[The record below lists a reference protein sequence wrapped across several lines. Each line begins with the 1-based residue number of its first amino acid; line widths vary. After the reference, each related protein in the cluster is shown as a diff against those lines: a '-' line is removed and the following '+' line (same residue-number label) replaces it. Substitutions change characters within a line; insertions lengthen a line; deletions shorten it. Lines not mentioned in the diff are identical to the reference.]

1 MNPAVLTKLLTAGSK
16 TATKGSEKSVLG
28 SLTGKSGG
36 LVDRY
41 GLKYIEDT
49 VPVAKL
55 VRKSEFQPRTTA
67 SGKGTEKSVFE
78 RGYDE
83 GLVDQPLLVRKSG
96 DIYEVLGGHSRTK
109 GMERRAEMGLD
120 NPESVRARIYE
131 GISDQEAKKISRAA
145 NQGGQ
150 YESTLDMAKS
160 ISDSIEDGFAP
171 SVQKQ
176 NLMKG
181 YGYDDYKYLWDTV
194 SGNSLLK
201 TKVEEGAISQA
212 DVLDIS
218 RLARQKKLDPD
229 KTMGIISS
237 LDTNGKLSKQ
247 NAKNV
252 INLLSGKYN
261 AGLAKEAQIGLFS
274 DIESAVNSVDLLKN
288 FEDVSREM
296 TRRVNALKL
305 VQKEEGISPAV
316 LKELESARANVEKKM
331 RDIGDE
337 VLARYNKKRTDIA
350 TNSMDLDGA
359 VDDVVEGQ
367 AGLFGG
373 EVTTTPTP
381 TTKTVSKVPET
392 VKNKPDLG
400 EFKINYNGK
409 AYTPDE
415 FNKLIAKETAEGTIT
430 PATTVAEPSVPSVP
444 ANPITSRT
452 TIALPESTK
461 VKLDM
466 RILDRQLPSR
476 EVLKTM
482 PTEEILEY
490 IPGWID
496 LVARILALRSLN
508 SGNNVENQ

>member
-1 MNPAVLTKLLTAGSK
+1 MNPAVLSKLLTAGSK
-16 TATKGSEKSVLG
+16 TAINGSEKSVLG
-28 SLTGKSGG
+28 SLTGKTGG

-41 GLKYIEDT
+41 GLSYLEDT
-49 VPVAKL
+49 VPVTKL
-55 VRKSEFQPRTTA
+55 VRRSDFQPRTTA
-67 SGKGTEKSVFE
+67 SGRGTENSVFE
-78 RGYDE
+78 RGYNE

-96 DIYEVLGGHSRTK
+96 DSYEVLGGHSRTK

-120 NPESVRARIYE
+120 NPEAVRARIYE

-160 ISDSIEDGFAP
+160 VSDSIEDGFAP

-176 NLMKG
+176 NLVKG

-201 TKVEEGAISQA
+201 TKVEQGAISQA

-218 RLARQKKLDPD
+218 RFARQKKLDPN
-229 KTMGIISS
+229 KTMGIISE
-237 LDTNGKLSKQ
+237 LDAKDKFSKQ
-247 NAKNV
+247 NARNIV
-252 INLLSGKYN
+252 NLMAGKYN

-274 DIESAVNSVDLLKN
+274 DIETAVSSVDLLKS

-296 TRRVNALKL
+296 TRRVNALKV

-316 LKELESARANVEKKM
+316 LKELEGAKTKIEKKM

-367 AGLFGG
+367 GGLFGG
-373 EVTTTPTP
+373 EVTTTPA
-381 TTKTVSKVPET
+381 TKTMPKVPET
-392 VKNKPDLG
+392 VKNTPDMG
-400 EFKINYNGK
+400 EFKVNYGGK
-409 AYTPDE
+409 SYTPEE
-415 FNKLIAKETAEGTIT
+415 FNELIARESAEN
-430 PATTVAEPSVPSVP
+430 TVAPAPTMAEPVVP
-444 ANPITSRT
+444 ANPVTSRT
-452 TIALPESTK
+452 TTALPESTK
-461 VKLDM
+461 AKLDM

-482 PTEEILEY
+482 PTEELIKY
-490 IPGWID
+490 IPGWRD
-496 LVARILALRSLN
+496 MVARIFALRGLN

>member
-1 MNPAVLTKLLTAGSK
+1 
-16 TATKGSEKSVLG
+16 
-28 SLTGKSGG
+28 
-36 LVDRY
+36 
-41 GLKYIEDT
+41 
-49 VPVAKL
+49 
-55 VRKSEFQPRTTA
+55 
-67 SGKGTEKSVFE
+67 
-78 RGYDE
+78 
-83 GLVDQPLLVRKSG
+83 
-96 DIYEVLGGHSRTK
+96 
-109 GMERRAEMGLD
+109 
-120 NPESVRARIYE
+120 
-131 GISDQEAKKISRAA
+131 
-145 NQGGQ
+145 
-150 YESTLDMAKS
+150 
-160 ISDSIEDGFAP
+160 
-171 SVQKQ
+171 
-176 NLMKG
+176 
-181 YGYDDYKYLWDTV
+181 
-194 SGNSLLK
+194 
-201 TKVEEGAISQA
+201 
-212 DVLDIS
+212 
-218 RLARQKKLDPD
+218 
-229 KTMGIISS
+229 MGIISS
-237 LDTNGKLSKQ
+237 LDSNGNFSKQ

-252 INLLSGKYN
+252 VNLLSGKYN

-359 VDDVVEGQ
+359 VADVVEGQ

-373 EVTTTPTP
+373 EVATTNTPKVA
-381 TTKTVSKVPET
+381 TKVAET
-392 VKNKPDLG
+392 SNNTPDLG
-400 EFKINYNGK
+400 GFKINYNGK
-409 AYTPDE
+409 SYTPDE
-415 FNKLIAKETAEGTIT
+415 FNELIAKESSAGTIET
-430 PATTVAEPSVPSVP
+430 PALPDDPVVP

-452 TIALPESTK
+452 TTALPESAK

-490 IPGWID
+490 IPGWRD
-496 LVARILALRSLN
+496 LVARIFALRGVN